1 MGLKNHLRMF
11 ISRLIPYSRKKMVED
26 LNNYLIAYKLF
37 KPAYLSGHKI
47 EYYINKDKEVT
58 SLKEHKIEYILAG
71 KKAYGLE
78 VTYFYFHNGVM
89 IKLKEN
95 INTSYAYGSKKLR
108 LSIKIHDTTMKSIM
122 TDEFKETVGKIFQKT
137 IYTSDD
143 FSSYDM
149 DYETSVVGSRRQIT
163 KGFIK
168 LNMLI
173 EKLGAD
179 REKL

>member
-1 MGLKNHLRMF
+1 
-11 ISRLIPYSRKKMVED
+11 
-26 LNNYLIAYKLF
+26 
-37 KPAYLSGHKI
+37 
-47 EYYINKDKEVT
+47 
-58 SLKEHKIEYILAG
+58 
-71 KKAYGLE
+71 
-78 VTYFYFHNGVM
+78 
-89 IKLKEN
+89 
-95 INTSYAYGSKKLR
+95 
-108 LSIKIHDTTMKSIM
+108 MKSIM